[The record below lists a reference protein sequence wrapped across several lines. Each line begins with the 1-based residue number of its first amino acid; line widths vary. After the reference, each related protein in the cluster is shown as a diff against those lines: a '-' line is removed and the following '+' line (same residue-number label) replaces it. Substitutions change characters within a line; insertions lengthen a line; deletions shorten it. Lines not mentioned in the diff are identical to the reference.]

1 MSKRRRI
8 GGGIV
13 PIDRIM
19 NTSLNSSDIEADQT
33 PQHSP
38 PRRSIQR
45 KVYSKRYKEVRRDQK
60 VVNDINNSI
69 IKEFVPD
76 LNAVP
81 KTSIRKSQND
91 YTNHNSASM
100 VTDKDLKQ
108 YDRRLISSP
117 KSGNEVHVIDE
128 DEDKNNSYESRPSSP
143 AIKRPNSSGKGLLES
158 SPYNTSNYKYLVKMM
173 GTLKII
179 GPSSVKHS
187 FEHITLAYEFGNKDC
202 YINFI
207 NKGVDLFSKPIS
219 LKNDCGSLFFADG
232 YASIGILLKE
242 QEIFYVETNERNYKI
257 KTKTLLWN
265 NDNSVDSD
273 GLIRMESIRST
284 LSIKCKTEILNQQ
297 KDMIEK
303 LMLISRR
310 NLNLKNEYTAKEAVS
325 DLFKKHPSVKQN
337 FLEKSSFRSLNPHSS
352 TARRKHTSVLG
363 TDTATKIQI
372 PNHNTEL
379 RENVGGAQNISAKSF
394 YSNVPVI
401 QNIETDS
408 NKLQLN
414 IRRSTRFSNIEERPK
429 TYNLDSFDDDDEP
442 YEVPEQFKPT
452 LYQKF
457 HDGTSYTVTNQDF
470 KCLYNKD
477 WINDSIIEFFVKYYI
492 EVSIS
497 KSIIKREEV
506 YIMSSFFYSKLTSEP
521 NNLYENVRKWVQNAD
536 LLNRKY
542 VVIPM
547 NVNYHWY
554 GCIITNLDV
563 YLKFVLSQQNAEKHS
578 KDMVAD
584 TERTERSDTESV
596 KTGEALPCNDANDSR
611 VSEIPNDTDH
621 SKNRNETES
630 CEPKEEF
637 TDAQE
642 HSITDLQ
649 DEITLSYPTI
659 EILTFDSLGGT
670 HTREVDPIKEFIIGY
685 AKDKYGLIIDKSYL
699 KMKKCP
705 VPQQPNMSDCGVHV
719 ILTIKK
725 FFEDP
730 LSTMEVWRNS
740 KIRGRISNKIINQY
754 FEKAERNKKRKAL
767 REVLKDLLADQVNRT
782 GYTSAKEEENEEDED
797 DEAIEIIEGMPQQ
810 FEHQNADD
818 GNDDDNRSANELENQ
833 GNFQKKDDIL
843 DETKDNLKDQA
854 KGERKKDL
862 EDGNKLKE
870 EEENKDEHE
879 NLGNDFTFEA
889 SSLPSSA
896 RPNEFN
902 SDPPSIPNRQSENI
916 PTNLPVLETET
927 ARSSSSPILPP
938 RDSDVDIAIPSEAI
952 ADTDFLESS
961 PTKYR
966 NIHQIKK
973 TAEPTT
979 SRFFDQPRLALRR
992 DHARH
997 GIVPILGIP
1006 INIQGQSRR
1015 LLLSSPTHDD
1025 GASQN
1030 DGSHSVIISDNDE
1043 DVKLVKN
1050 VEVASPFNSEKQ
1062 VDRRGTAEIISEKV
1076 KQELNNNDIHETYR
1090 IEGKQSNVS
1099 SQDTDATPTVSHS
1112 PVPIHYNHQ
1121 PPPLSETISLDDD

>member
-19 NTSLNSSDIEADQT
+19 NSSLNSSDIEADQT
-33 PQHSP
+33 PQYSP
-38 PRRSIQR
+38 PKRSIQR

-69 IKEFVPD
+69 TKEFVPA

-81 KTSIRKSQND
+81 KASIRKNQND
-91 YTNHNSASM
+91 LAKQDSM
-100 VTDKDLKQ
+100 VTDKDLQQ
-108 YDRRLISSP
+108 YSRRLISSP
-117 KSGNEVHVIDE
+117 KSGSEVHVIDE
-128 DEDKNNSYESRPSSP
+128 DEDTNNSNKSRPSSP
-143 AIKRPNSSGKGLLES
+143 APRRPNSSGKGLLES
-158 SPYNTSNYKYLVKMM
+158 SPYSTSNYKYMVKMM
-173 GTLKII
+173 GTLKIV

-187 FEHITLAYEFGNKDC
+187 FEHITLAYEFDNKDC

-207 NKGVDLFSKPIS
+207 NKGADLFTKPLS
-219 LKNDCGSLFFADG
+219 LQYDCGSLFFADG
-232 YASIGILLKE
+232 YTSIGMSLKN
-242 QEIFYVETNERNYKI
+242 QATFYVETNERNYKI
-257 KTKTLLWN
+257 KTKTLLWKS
-265 NDNSVDSD
+265 DNSADNN
-273 GLIRMESIRST
+273 GLIRMDSIRST
-284 LSIKCKTEILNQQ
+284 LSIKCKTENLNHQNE
-297 KDMIEK
+297 MIEK

-325 DLFKKHPSVKQN
+325 DLFKKVPSVKQN
-337 FLEKSSFRSLNPHSS
+337 FLAKSSFRSLNPHSS
-352 TARRKHTSVLG
+352 TARRKHTSALATG
-363 TDTATKIQI
+363 TATKIQI

-379 RENVGGAQNISAKSF
+379 RETTPGSRNISAQSF
-394 YSNVPVI
+394 YSNVPAT

-414 IRRSTRFSNIEERPK
+414 VRRSARFSNLEDRPK
-429 TYNLDSFDDDDEP
+429 TYNLDSFDNDDEP

-497 KSIIKREEV
+497 KSIVKREDV
-506 YIMSSFFYSKLTSEP
+506 YIMSSFFYSKLTSESK
-521 NNLYENVRKWVQNAD
+521 NLYENVRKWVQNAD

-563 YLKFVLSQQNAEKHS
+563 YLKFVLSQQKLEKHS
-578 KDMVAD
+578 NDTLDDIQRPEKDGTD
-584 TERTERSDTESV
+584 R
-596 KTGEALPCNDANDSR
+596 KTGQTPHCNNANDSKI
-611 VSEIPNDTDH
+611 SATPNDTDDT
-621 SKNRNETES
+621 KNTKDTEG
-630 CEPKEEF
+630 CIGKEEF
-637 TDAQE
+637 VDAQE
-642 HSITDLQ
+642 HVTTDTQ
-649 DEITLSYPTI
+649 DEISLGYPAI

-685 AKDKYGLIIDKSYL
+685 AKDKYGLTVDKSYI

-730 LSTMEVWRNS
+730 ISTMEVWRNS
-740 KIRGRISNKIINQY
+740 KIRGRVSNKVINQY

-767 REVLKDLLADQVNRT
+767 REVLKDLLADQIKRT
-782 GYTSAKEEENEEDED
+782 GYTSSKEEDDEDDED
-797 DEAIEIIEGMPQQ
+797 DEAIEIIENIPKQ
-810 FEHQNADD
+810 FEPQNGNNNEGGDADGAKD
-818 GNDDDNRSANELENQ
+818 EVLNGTEDQENLQKENGTRSDTEKIVERQTKGEIKRDIKDEDKIKDEDQIKNENELENLER
-833 GNFQKKDDIL
+833 GIAS
-843 DETKDNLKDQA
+843 ETSN
-854 KGERKKDL
+854 
-862 EDGNKLKE
+862 
-870 EEENKDEHE
+870 
-879 NLGNDFTFEA
+879 
-889 SSLPSSA
+889 LPSSKE
-896 RPNEFN
+896 RNELN
-902 SDPPSIPNRQSENI
+902 SDPPDSLENQSEMI
-916 PTNLPVLETET
+916 

-952 ADTDFLESS
+952 AGTDFLESS

-966 NIHQIKK
+966 SIYQIKK
-973 TAEPTT
+973 SSEPTT
-979 SRFFDQPRLALRR
+979 SRFFDQPRLALRQ
-992 DHARH
+992 HH
-997 GIVPILGIP
+997 VKHVKNGIVPILGVP
-1006 INIQGQSRR
+1006 IKEQSRR

-1025 GASQN
+1025 DYLQN

-1050 VEVASPFNSEKQ
+1050 VETDSSIYSGKQ
-1062 VDRRGTAEIISEKV
+1062 RDRRDAAEIISERV

-1090 IEGKQSNVS
+1090 IEGKQSNVY
-1099 SQDTDATPTVSHS
+1099 SQDTDAAPTVSHS
-1112 PVPIHYNHQ
+1112 PVLIHDNQ
-1121 PPPLSETISLDDD
+1121 QLPPLSETISLDDD